1 MRGNS
6 ARRKPIVRVLKSSY
20 AEGHAYA
27 LTLTTARS
35 SGAEHG
41 GVTQRLTD
49 LEGPNRE
56 DRENTMSTQ
65 RSMSGVEF
73 PVAIPPGLV
82 ILLAGARYR
91 EAGEVT
97 S

>member
-1 MRGNS
+1 
-6 ARRKPIVRVLKSSY
+6 
-20 AEGHAYA
+20 
-27 LTLTTARS
+27 
-35 SGAEHG
+35 
-41 GVTQRLTD
+41 
-49 LEGPNRE
+49 
-56 DRENTMSTQ
+56 MSTQ